1 MPHYAET
8 RILPYAPHQI
18 FDLVVDIEHYP
29 LFLPWC
35 RAARIVSRDDQG
47 FLGELVI
54 SFSHI
59 TERYTS
65 RVTPKAP
72 VDSEGSITV
81 ELVTGPFKHL
91 TNHWRFVQH
100 ADGTELHFAVD
111 FEFKSRLLNSLIG
124 GMFTRASEKMVAAF
138 LHRAKVL
145 YRSLPT
151 GNGAGA
157 NTPPVE

>member
-8 RILPYAPHQI
+8 RILPYSPHQL

-35 RAARIVSRDDQG
+35 RAARILSRDDNG

-54 SFSHI
+54 SFSHL

-65 RVTPKAP
+65 RVTPQP
-72 VDSEGSITV
+72 PHDSAGAIVV
-81 ELVTGPFKHL
+81 ELVSGPFKHL
-91 TNHWRFVQH
+91 TNQWRFVPR
-100 ADGTELHFAVD
+100 DGDTELHFSVD
-111 FEFKSRLLNSLIG
+111 FEFKSKLLNSLIG

-138 LHRAKVL
+138 LTRAQTL
-145 YRSLPT
+145 YGLKLT
-151 GNGAGA
+151 AGGAGA
-157 NTPPVE
+157 DTPPVE